1 MPGCRPWHSTAV
13 VQRVK
18 GYEAVPIWRPSTTR
32 PRSPEERHLNLKIVP
47 KGIRDFGA
55 DKGYTPLDLVMVACE
70 CDLDTAFRFLSERL
84 NWAPDI
90 DHLGCCSQSGQ
101 NRKRPSRIDKWLSRA
116 AASG

>member
-1 MPGCRPWHSTAV
+1 MPALALYRCRPA
-13 VQRVK
+13 RG

-32 PRSPEERHLNLKIVP
+32 PTEAPEKRHLNLKIVP

-90 DHLGCCSQSGQ
+90 DLSGLLQ
-101 NRKRPSRIDKWLSRA
+101 LKQPELQAPEPDRQVASLSSR
-116 AASG
+116 SG